1 MGNKQ
6 RIFTLMAIL
15 TAVTFISFGVSNYIL
30 YRRAIR
36 MQRDRLIDVV
46 QNQAQWFEQLLR
58 FNLQSGG
65 ANQANVLRSTK
76 AHIQE
81 LQFRGLGRT
90 GEILFADREGDSIV
104 FLSNRRFVKTGQS
117 LSLSLS
123 IRSSLSQPMRL
134 ALSGQSGTVI
144 GPDYRGAKV
153 LAAYEYIPLF
163 GIGVVAKMDFSEIRA
178 PFVDSTVV
186 SGLLASLAIAIGLL
200 LFYRVSN
207 PMVTAVE
214 QSEKK
219 YRSLM
224 DSLQEGVWAIDK
236 NVDTTFVNPRM
247 AGMLGYSIDE
257 MLGKPLFEFMDEEG
271 ARAAKAKLKR
281 RQQGVSEQHDFTF
294 LKKDGSR
301 IYTTLATSPLLD
313 EQGRYAGALAGVMD
327 LTERRRMEDALRGS
341 EEKFRSVV
349 EQSSDGIVLTDTNGL
364 IIEWNPAAERILG
377 PKRSDA
383 INRPLWDVQYLLAPE
398 SKRTPETKEKLQSML
413 KAFYR
418 DRKAP
423 WIDRISENE
432 IQMPDGRLRIIQSIV
447 FPIQTGSGFMVGSI
461 IRDVTETKKNE
472 SDLKFLLQEK
482 DLLLKEV
489 HHRVKNNFQIV
500 ASLLNIQSRSLR
512 DPQAVALF
520 QENRDRIHTMSLI
533 HEKLYQGP
541 SLTHIPFGEIL
552 RDLATGLFTSYRID
566 SRNVAVRVDASPMT
580 LPVDKVIPCG
590 LIVNEL
596 VTNCLKYAFPKDQE
610 RMGEIDIKLG
620 RTSGG
625 RVRLSVA
632 DNGVGLPKDF
642 DMRKT
647 RSFGLHLV
655 NLLVEDQLA
664 GKIKIERKNGTKF
677 TIEFGN

>member
-482 DLLLKEV
+482 DLLLK
-489 HHRVKNNFQIV
+489 
-500 ASLLNIQSRSLR
+500 
-512 DPQAVALF
+512 
-520 QENRDRIHTMSLI
+520 
-533 HEKLYQGP
+533 
-541 SLTHIPFGEIL
+541 
-552 RDLATGLFTSYRID
+552 
-566 SRNVAVRVDASPMT
+566 
-580 LPVDKVIPCG
+580 
-590 LIVNEL
+590 
-596 VTNCLKYAFPKDQE
+596 
-610 RMGEIDIKLG
+610 
-620 RTSGG
+620 
-625 RVRLSVA
+625 
-632 DNGVGLPKDF
+632 
-642 DMRKT
+642 
-647 RSFGLHLV
+647 
-655 NLLVEDQLA
+655 
-664 GKIKIERKNGTKF
+664 
-677 TIEFGN
+677 